1 MRIFAYACVIA
12 ACTLATELS
21 SSEQTMTQQP
31 SSLGAFSVSLAVK
44 NLQASRDFYEKL
56 DFKVVMGD
64 QKQHWL
70 ILRNGA
76 VTIGLFQGVLE
87 RNTLTFNPGWDHH
100 ANPVAQFTDV
110 REHQRRFTERG
121 LTPVKDVD
129 ANGKGPAGFMLID
142 PDGNPV
148 LIDQHVAAPK

>member
-1 MRIFAYACVIA
+1 MRL
-12 ACTLATELS
+12 LAHALFFSTCLLAVDVT

-31 SSLGAFSVSLAVK
+31 SSLGAFSVSLSVK
-44 NLQASRDFYEKL
+44 NIQASREFYEKL

-64 QKQHWL
+64 QKQNWL

-76 VTIGLFQGVLE
+76 VTIGLFQGALS
-87 RNTLTFNPGWDHH
+87 RNTFTFNPGWDHT
-100 ANPVAQFTDV
+100 ASPVAQFTDV
-110 REHQRRFTERG
+110 REHQRRLKERG
-121 LTPVKDVD
+121 LTIANEVD
-129 ANGKGPAGFMLID
+129 ANGQGPAGFTLID

>member
-1 MRIFAYACVIA
+1 MRSLGHVLFFSAC
-12 ACTLATELS
+12 LLGTELT

-31 SSLGAFSVSLAVK
+31 SSLGAFSVSLSVK
-44 NLQASRDFYEKL
+44 NIQASRDFYEKL

-64 QKQHWL
+64 QAQNWL

-87 RNTLTFNPGWDHH
+87 RNTLTFNPGWDPD
-100 ANPVAQFTDV
+100 ANPVTAFTDV
-110 REHQRRFTERG
+110 REHQRRLKASG
-121 LTPVKDVD
+121 LAPVKEADGT
-129 ANGKGPAGFMLID
+129 GKGPAGFMLID

-148 LIDQHVAAPK
+148 LVDQHVAAPK